1 MTKRI
6 RAIIKNSHKT
16 IPFFYVV
23 LQQGINLCFMT
34 LSYQNTP
41 VHVESNGRGP
51 ALILLHG
58 FLENSR
64 IWDPFIPA
72 LERTQRVITID
83 LFGHGASPS
92 LSDIHE
98 METFADLVS
107 FVMEALK
114 IGSAKIVGH
123 SMGGYVAMA
132 FVESHPEK
140 TQKLMLMN
148 SSPSAD
154 SEARK

>member
-1 MTKRI
+1 
-6 RAIIKNSHKT
+6 
-16 IPFFYVV
+16 
-23 LQQGINLCFMT
+23 
-34 LSYQNTP
+34 
-41 VHVESNGRGP
+41 

-154 SEARK
+154 SEARKKERDQVIKIVKKHKEVFTKMAITNLFAETNRKRFGNILG